1 MIHPTTSRRK
11 KKTDWRDVSVRR
23 HENFLA
29 EKIEKRE
36 TRNLTGQMRFQGKN
50 RKALINERGRDMPP
64 AITAIASPSLRKR
77 YKDLLRS
84 NWSSSSLE
92 SVLALL
98 WDEIKGSADASGF
111 AWWSMLQ
118 PLGNEATPRKS
129 DPFVV
134 ERIRYF
140 SEIIR
145 DQYLPTIPKGYTG
158 IGNPR

>member
-1 MIHPTTSRRK
+1 MLHLEGTSLMTSTLGGDDPSYDLTPEEKDRLERR
-11 KKTDWRDVSVRR
+11 
-23 HENFLA
+23 L
-29 EKIEKRE
+29 RE
-36 TRNLTGQMRFQGKN
+36 EARKLLGGKN
-50 RKALINERGRDMPP
+50 RKELINERGRDMPP

-118 PLGNEATPRKS
+118 L
-129 DPFVV
+129 
-134 ERIRYF
+134 
-140 SEIIR
+140 
-145 DQYLPTIPKGYTG
+145 
-158 IGNPR
+158 